1 MSTNG
6 LSDEGIP
13 SSCGVCRNES
23 RDCSLLC
30 FLLDW
35 SMRATTLEPKR
46 GGGNIAAA
54 KLVVG
59 LIAKVN
65 LLTYGFI
72 IIISPILAAS
82 FSATA

>member
-1 MSTNG
+1 
-6 LSDEGIP
+6 
-13 SSCGVCRNES
+13 
-23 RDCSLLC
+23 
-30 FLLDW
+30 
-35 SMRATTLEPKR
+35 MRATTLEPKR